1 MPLFGY
7 HVMHTISVNGQNIHY
22 IHNNK
27 RTPQPALILVHGAG
41 CRSQSWPNQW
51 QKAFGMSNPRMRR
64 WVTDYPVYI
73 PDLPGHGKSDGPG
86 LQSVEGY
93 AEVVIGFAEAL
104 GLTHYVVC
112 GHSMGAAIAVTVGI
126 KQPAGL
132 AGVISL
138 AGGAKMVVSDLILDG
153 LQSDFVKTVGLITK
167 FSWKKDVTVMFKE
180 TGRQHMLTTAPEV
193 VHGDFVACAAYDV
206 REQLGRIEVP
216 MLVVG
221 SSADKMMP
229 LNFSESLADGV
240 AHSQLVAVDAGHF
253 MHFEKTA
260 AVTKA
265 VVEFMKGLEK

>member
-1 MPLFGY
+1 MN
-7 HVMHTISVNGQNIHY
+7 HIDVNGQQIHY

-27 RTPQPALILVHGAG
+27 RTPLPALILVHGAG

-73 PDLPGHGKSDGPG
+73 PDLPGHGQSDGPG
-86 LQSVEGY
+86 FDSIDAYASVIIE
-93 AEVVIGFAEAL
+93 FANAL
-104 GLTHYVVC
+104 GLERYVVC

-126 KQPAGL
+126 MNPAGL
-132 AGVISL
+132 AGVVSL

-153 LQSDFVKTVGLITK
+153 LQNEFAKTVDLITK
-167 FSWKKDVTVMFKE
+167 FSWKKSVTTMFKE

-206 REQLGRIEVP
+206 RAQLDRIEVP
-216 MLVVG
+216 ALVVG

-229 LNFSESLADGV
+229 LKFSEALAEGV
-240 AHSQLVAVDAGHF
+240 SESQLVAVDAGHF

-260 AVTKA
+260 TVTKA
-265 VVEFMKGLEK
+265 VVGFMQGLEKKS